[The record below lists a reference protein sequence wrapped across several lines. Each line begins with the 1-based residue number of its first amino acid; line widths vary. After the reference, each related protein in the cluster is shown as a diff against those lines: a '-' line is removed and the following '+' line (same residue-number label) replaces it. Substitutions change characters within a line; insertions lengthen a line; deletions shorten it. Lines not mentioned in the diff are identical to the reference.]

1 MSSASVVPIFPL
13 PNAQLF
19 PHALMPLHVFEPR
32 YREMVRD
39 CMAGDRLLAV
49 AMLAP
54 GYELEYAGRP
64 EVRPIL
70 GVGRILAHEPMPD
83 GRSNILLRGEHRAR
97 IVGELPPDKPYRVAQ
112 IELLP
117 DVLPDTGVTEAEE
130 TLRVLTDQLSMRLPT
145 GGETLRGLVRAVAG
159 ASAVADVLS
168 ATLVTDAD
176 QRQQV
181 LETQDVVA
189 RSKLV
194 VDQLGLLL
202 ARLAD
207 HHGQPN

>member
-1 MSSASVVPIFPL
+1 
-13 PNAQLF
+13 
-19 PHALMPLHVFEPR
+19 
-32 YREMVRD
+32 MVRD
-39 CMAGDRLLAV
+39 CMAGDRMLAV

-54 GYELEYAGRP
+54 GYELQYDGRP
-64 EVRPIL
+64 EVRGVI
-70 GVGRILAHEPMPD
+70 GVGRVLAHEPMPD

-97 IVGELPPDKPYRVAQ
+97 IVGELPPDKPYRLAK

-117 DVLPDTGVTEAEE
+117 DLLPPTGVAEAED
-130 TLRVLTDQLSMRLPT
+130 TLRVLTDQLSMRLPA
-145 GGETLRGLVRAVAG
+145 GGETLRGLIRAVTG

-176 QRQQV
+176 QRQQA
-181 LETQDVVA
+181 LETLDVVA
-189 RSKLV
+189 RSRLV

-207 HHGQPN
+207 HQGQPN